1 MNILKKNKALKI
13 IIQQRIKEQTD
24 APFEEDEVGW
34 EVIPDGIF
42 LRGCDVLKIDVEKTN
57 HKAFAILELWWL
69 NSNRNKQELGVPF
82 FKVFHSWGKLFQLIS
97 LCVLSSALV
106 ERYFSLLEFYKS
118 DSKEKM
124 IHDELEASL
133 LMRFNDTSV

>member
-1 MNILKKNKALKI
+1 MLKSN
-13 IIQQRIKEQTD
+13 
-24 APFEEDEVGW
+24 V
-34 EVIPDGIF
+34 V
-42 LRGCDVLKIDVEKTN
+42 KTN
-57 HKAFAILELWWL
+57 HKAFTFLEWWL
-69 NSNRNKQELGVPF
+69 LKCNINKQDLGVPF

-106 ERYFSLLEFYKS
+106 ERYFSLLKFYKS